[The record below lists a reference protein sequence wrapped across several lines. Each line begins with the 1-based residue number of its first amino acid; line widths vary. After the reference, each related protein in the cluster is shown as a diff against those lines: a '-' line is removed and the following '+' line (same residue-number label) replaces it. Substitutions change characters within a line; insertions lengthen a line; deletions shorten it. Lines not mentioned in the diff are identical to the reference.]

1 MIFKAKSVDGSIRAN
16 YRREV
21 EDYLREIE
29 GEDIIINIE
38 VFSKRKRSEYQNR
51 YYWVVIREIRKAFRN
66 LGYDWNDERT
76 HTYFKHLYLSDIIS
90 DPITREETQLI
101 RSTSSLSVKEFK
113 EYLDS
118 VIQFGVENLDM
129 SIPSVENY
137 FK

>member
-1 MIFKAKSVDGSIRAN
+1 MIFKAKSIDGSIRAN

-76 HTYFKHLYLSDIIS
+76 HTYFKHLYLSDIII

-101 RSTSSLSVKEFK
+101 RSTSSLSVTEFK